1 MFVIINIRK
10 SSTEESDKMKK
21 SGFTLV
27 ELLGVIVI
35 VAALSLIVFPIVMG
49 QFRKNKSQISAV
61 TERLIEEAASLYV
74 DANPNQYELMN
85 GNVYCV
91 TLNQLV
97 NSGNLSEP
105 LIDSSTGDKIPLT
118 YTVKIS
124 VINNQFY
131 YSFNGGNSCVE
142 SRS

>member
-124 VINNQFY
+124 VINNQFS